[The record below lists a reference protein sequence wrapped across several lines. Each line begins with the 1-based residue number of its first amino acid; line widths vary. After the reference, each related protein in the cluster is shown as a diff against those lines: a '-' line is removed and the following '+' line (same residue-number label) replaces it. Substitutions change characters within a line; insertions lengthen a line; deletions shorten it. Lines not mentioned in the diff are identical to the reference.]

1 MTRAYQGL
9 RQQETQVRRLRHDL
23 RNHLTVI
30 GGLLRENRVEA
41 ALNYLKKMGE
51 SAALRGGRRL
61 CENETANV
69 VLCAKAERMEQEG
82 VSLDLEV
89 SLPGDLPVADTDL
102 AALLGNALDNAAEGV
117 RGGVERR
124 VTVRCKADKGLFML
138 RVANIMGGA
147 ANPDHATTKEDRTA
161 HGFGIPG
168 MREIDGRYNGTLE
181 AGPRGGEFEL
191 VVCLSLPAPQRPSFK

>member
-41 ALNYLKKMGE
+41 ALNYLEKMGE

-117 RGGVERR
+117 RGGAERR

-138 RVANIMGGA
+138 RVANTMGGA
-147 ANPDHATTKEDRTA
+147 ANPDLATTKEDRTA

-168 MREIDGRYNGTLE
+168 MREIAGRYNGTLE

-191 VVCLSLPAPQRPSFK
+191 VVCLSLPAPQRR